1 MNEAPDNAVILTCEL
16 NDEDLTAFVI
26 KCANE
31 GKSLSEKLEELVK
44 NFLTK
49 GDNHLRVA

>member
-1 MNEAPDNAVILTCEL
+1 MDETPENRVILTCEL
-16 NDEDLTAFVI
+16 TDEDLTAFVL

-31 GKSLSEKLEELVK
+31 GKGISEKLEELVK
-44 NFLTK
+44 IFLAV

>member
-1 MNEAPDNAVILTCEL
+1 MNEKPDNAVILTCEL
-16 NDEDLTAFVI
+16 NDEDLTAFVL
-26 KCANE
+26 KCAAE